1 MHLHPFH
8 DSSNTYLAAGNF
20 YGVLPYEGRY
30 DAMLPT
36 LFSYD
41 NAQFSL
47 QSNLPFIDGEVRDA
61 KWINYSG
68 GKKVLVIARNNDQL
82 IFLKPNE

>member
-1 MHLHPFH
+1 MI
-8 DSSNTYLAAGNF
+8 
-20 YGVLPYEGRY
+20 
-30 DAMLPT
+30 PT
-36 LFSYD
+36 LFSYH